1 MSFQQVIR
9 WLLPRE
15 DHFFDFLER
24 QAKTARLGA
33 MALAKLNEGAS
44 GQEVAE
50 AVQVHEHDG
59 DKLVHE
65 MEDAL
70 AKTFVTPIDREDLAR
85 LSQELDD
92 ILDMMNL
99 SARYFVIYQVTSIT
113 EPMRMLIELLVEAT
127 AKIDDAMPK
136 LRKHDYPAL
145 MELSRTLRI
154 LEKEGD
160 TAFREAVRELFED
173 PAIDAKALLKQKE
186 ILEDLEHAI
195 DKCERVANTL
205 ATLSV
210 KHG

>member
-1 MSFQQVIR
+1 VSIQQVIR

-33 MALAKLNEGAS
+33 IALAKLNEGAS

-99 SARYFVIYQVTSIT
+99 SARYFVIYRVTGIT
-113 EPMRMLIELLVEAT
+113 APMRALIDLLVDAT
-127 AKIDDAMPK
+127 AKIDDAMPR

-145 MELSRTLRI
+145 MELSRTLRV

-160 TAFREAVRELFED
+160 TAFRDAVRELFED
-173 PAIDAKALLKQKE
+173 PDIDAKALLKQKE

>member
-33 MALAKLNEGAS
+33 LALAKLNEGAS

-50 AVQVHEHDG
+50 AVQVHEHAG

-99 SARYFVIYQVTSIT
+99 SARYFVIYQVTGIT
-113 EPMRMLIELLVEAT
+113 EPMRVLINLLVEAT
-127 AKIDDAMPK
+127 AKVDDAMPK

-145 MELSRTLRI
+145 MELSRNLRI

-173 PAIDAKALLKQKE
+173 PTIDAKALLKQKE

>member
-1 MSFQQVIR
+1 
-9 WLLPRE
+9 
-15 DHFFDFLER
+15 
-24 QAKTARLGA
+24 
-33 MALAKLNEGAS
+33 
-44 GQEVAE
+44 
-50 AVQVHEHDG
+50 
-59 DKLVHE
+59 
-65 MEDAL
+65 
-70 AKTFVTPIDREDLAR
+70 
-85 LSQELDD
+85 
-92 ILDMMNL
+92 
-99 SARYFVIYQVTSIT
+99 
-113 EPMRMLIELLVEAT
+113 MRMLIELLVEAT

-173 PAIDAKALLKQKE
+173 PAIDAKALLKEKE